1 MPAVKY
7 RILIGIIIFV
17 ITCIAVIGTISTFFQ
32 EPGKIEGRLQ
42 LDPIMLERIE
52 RKYGL
57 AARQRFVNW
66 QKLMDAGKIMP
77 ERDKLQQVNDFFNRN
92 IEFVDDLVLWLK
104 NDYWA
109 TPVELLAKGAG
120 DCEDFSIAKYFTLIE
135 IGVDESKLRITYVK
149 ALKLNLSHMVLT
161 YFESPQAVPLVLDNL
176 KPDISSATDR
186 SDLLP
191 VYSFNGSSLWLAKI
205 KESGQLVGNAD
216 RLNLWADLKRRMLEK
231 PF

>member
-1 MPAVKY
+1 VPAVKCH
-7 RILIGIIIFV
+7 ILIHLIIFV
-17 ITCIAVIGTISTFFQ
+17 LTFIFVICIFFS
-32 EPGKIEGRLQ
+32 EPSKVENSLQ
-42 LDPIMLERIE
+42 LQPFMLERIE
-52 RKYGL
+52 HIYGA
-57 AARQRFVNW
+57 AARQRFVAW
-66 QKLMDAGKIMP
+66 QKLMDTGKTIP
-77 ERDKLQQVNDFFNRN
+77 ELDKLQQVNDFFNRN
-92 IEFVDDLVLWLK
+92 IEFVADLVVWLK

-149 ALKLNLSHMVLT
+149 ALKLNLPHMVLT
-161 YFESPQAVPLVLDNL
+161 YFKSPKAVPLVLDNIN
-176 KPDISSATDR
+176 PDISLATDR

-205 KESGQLVGNAD
+205 KGSGQMVGNSD
-216 RLNLWADLKRRMLEK
+216 RLNLWNDLKRRMLEK